1 MNSAKT
7 IQERVIVQ
15 DDSGYRYSIEPF
27 LLADYVSLLPGQTVL
42 DIGTGCGI
50 IPLLMVFREPELS
63 VTGIEIQESAARNAM
78 DNVSRNKMKINII
91 HGDFL
96 EKAGE
101 MEQFDQIVSNPPYR
115 KVKSGRTNP
124 DPGKAIARHELTLNL
139 QSMLDK
145 AVPILKKGGH
155 ITLAYPPN
163 RLLETLRELKSRELF
178 PTRIRFI
185 HGNLNA
191 AAKIFLVDAIKDKKS
206 DLSVDSP
213 LYVYNSD
220 GNYTQETQEIY
231 ASFNYTNGPDDIGKK

>member
-96 EKAGE
+96 EKSWGNGT
-101 MEQFDQIVSNPPYR
+101 IR
-115 KVKSGRTNP
+115 P
-124 DPGKAIARHELTLNL
+124 DCV
-139 QSMLDK
+139 QSALPQSE
-145 AVPILKKGGH
+145 V
-155 ITLAYPPN
+155 
-163 RLLETLRELKSRELF
+163 R
-178 PTRIRFI
+178 
-185 HGNLNA
+185 
-191 AAKIFLVDAIKDKKS
+191 S
-206 DLSVDSP
+206 D
-213 LYVYNSD
+213 
-220 GNYTQETQEIY
+220 
-231 ASFNYTNGPDDIGKK
+231 